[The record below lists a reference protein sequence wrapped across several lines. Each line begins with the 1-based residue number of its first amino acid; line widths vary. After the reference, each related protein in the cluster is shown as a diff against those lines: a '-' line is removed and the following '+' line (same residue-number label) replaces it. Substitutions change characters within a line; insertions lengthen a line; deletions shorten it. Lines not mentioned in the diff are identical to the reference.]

1 MSWIRP
7 LFCMGCLVGAAVSVS
22 GPAGAV
28 ACTACITQYCP
39 AIMPACV
46 WVPPPGPG
54 AFACMA
60 AFCGIPC
67 GAACAAIACFDNS
80 TQFSTPSG
88 YLPVWSLKK
97 GDMVLTEVGFTPV
110 TDVGY
115 IEQNVDMVTLTVA
128 SGASLTT
135 TDAHEHFILELGRTV
150 QKRSAELKVGM
161 VMAEAQN
168 KTNNTIVAITKSV
181 KPGKWTIATQSC
193 TAYANGVL
201 TGASCS
207 KNDLAAVPHSG
218 RSSGLQGASGM
229 LEDVSSNKKVAAC
242 VGNTSRNSSGAEG
255 KACAERA
262 GAYILSLDG
271 QMNSVDTTPEE
282 IGRAL
287 EEDTGS
293 WRLKKVE
300 F

>member
-1 MSWIRP
+1 MSWIR
-7 LFCMGCLVGAAVSVS
+7 LLSCMGLLVGVAVSVS
-22 GPAGAV
+22 GPAGGV
-28 ACTACITQYCP
+28 ACTACITTYCP
-39 AIMPACV
+39 WLMPICV
-46 WVPPPGPG
+46 VVPPPGPG

-67 GAACAAIACFDNS
+67 GVACASIACFDNS

-88 YLPVWSLKK
+88 YLPVWSMKK
-97 GDMVLTEVGFTPV
+97 GDVVLTDVGFTPV

-115 IEQNVDMVTLTVA
+115 IEQNVDMVTLTFA

-150 QKRSAELKVGM
+150 HKRSAELKVGM

-181 KPGKWTIATQSC
+181 KPGKWTIATKSC
-193 TAYANGVL
+193 SAYANGVL

-218 RSSGLQGASGM
+218 RSADLQGASGM
-229 LEDVSSNKKVAAC
+229 LEDVSSSNKMAAC
-242 VGNTSRNSSGAEG
+242 VGNTNRNSSGAEG

-271 QMNSVDTTPEE
+271 QMNSVENTPED

-287 EEDTGS
+287 EEDT
-293 WRLKKVE
+293 RKVE